1 MRAWLTHSRCT
12 VIHRNVLFWCQ
23 HHGHGSSFELG
34 VLLNIGI
41 FFGLLCDVGKQFPAP
56 VRKRNLATS
65 EHDGYLDLILI
76 FNESIDMIQFYLNIM
91 FARFGP
97 NLDLLDLEGTL
108 LFFGLLLLFGLFVFI
123 TTVVHDFTDR
133 RICIRRYLHQIETEI
148 AGNGESLVGRNNT
161 YLSSIRIDD
170 SDFFCSNVLVDI
182 GSVCS
187 DVSVWS
193 FWKSYT
199 PTSLFGIWI

>member
-1 MRAWLTHSRCT
+1 MMAYLTHLHC
-12 VIHRNVLFWCQ
+12 VAIHRNALLWCQ
-23 HHGHGSSFELG
+23 HHGHGSSFKLG

-41 FFGLLCDVGKQFPAP
+41 FLGFLCNVGEQFPAP
-56 VRKRNLATS
+56 VGKRNLATS
-65 EHDGYLDLILI
+65 EYDGYLDFILI
-76 FNESIDMIQFYLNIM
+76 FNEPADVVQFYLNIV
-91 FARFGP
+91 FACFGP
-97 NLDLLDLEGTL
+97 DLDLLDLKRTL

-123 TTVVHDFTDR
+123 ATIIHDFTDR
-133 RICIRRYLHQIETEI
+133 RICIRRYFHQIETEI
-148 AGNGESLVGRNNT
+148 AGNGEGLVGRNNA
-161 YLSSIRIDD
+161 YLCSVRIDD

-199 PTSLFGIWI
+199 PTSLFGIWV

>member
-1 MRAWLTHSRCT
+1 ML
-12 VIHRNVLFWCQ
+12 LWCQ
-23 HHGHGSSFELG
+23 HHGHGSPFELG
-34 VLLNIGI
+34 VLLNSGI
-41 FFGLLCDVGKQFPAP
+41 FFGLLCNVGEQFSAL
-56 VRKRNLATS
+56 VRKCDLATS
-65 EHDGYLDLILI
+65 EYDGYLDLVLI
-76 FNESIDMIQFYLNIM
+76 FNEPIDMVQFYLDIV
-91 FARFGP
+91 FTCFGP

-133 RICIRRYLHQIETEI
+133 RICIRRDLHQIETEI
-148 AGNGESLVGRNNT
+148 AGNGESFVGRNNT
-161 YLSSIRIDD
+161 YLGSIRIDD